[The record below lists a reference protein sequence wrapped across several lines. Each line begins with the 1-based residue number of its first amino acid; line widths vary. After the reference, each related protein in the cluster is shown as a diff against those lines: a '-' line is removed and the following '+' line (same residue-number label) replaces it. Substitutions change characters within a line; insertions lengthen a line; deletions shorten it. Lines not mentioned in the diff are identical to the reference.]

1 MSIRIILVD
10 DHKIML
16 EGLASLIEKQPDLEV
31 VAQVED
37 GQQAI
42 KLARELSP
50 DVIIMDVNM
59 PGLGGIDATRQIL
72 AENPLVKILG
82 LSGHSSRQFVVEMI
96 DAGARGYVLKQASF
110 ADLLEAIRTVA
121 SGRCENTRTTGII
134 LDNGLGKDNLTDR
147 ERQVLRLLAEGKSS
161 KETALRLS
169 LSVKTVETYRRQI
182 MNKLKIFSVAELTRY
197 AVREGLIPLDA

>member
-16 EGLASLIEKQPDLEV
+16 EGLVSLIEKQPDLEV
-31 VAQVED
+31 VAQAED

-72 AENPLVKILG
+72 AENPLVKILA

-96 DAGARGYVLKQASF
+96 DAGACGYVLKQASF
-110 ADLLEAIRTVA
+110 SDLLEAIRTVA
-121 SGRCENTRTTGII
+121 AGRYENTRTTGII
-134 LDNGLGKDNLTDR
+134 LDKSLREDTLTDR
-147 ERQVLRLLAEGKSS
+147 ERQVLRLVAEGKSS

-169 LSVKTVETYRRQI
+169 LSVKTVETHRRQL